1 MAAKKCNIMKTQST
15 ALIPKLYIGIDVHKK
30 SWTFHYQTDLFDG
43 KTITQPANPN
53 TLVEWVQKHYPT
65 HEVTCAYEAGFTGY
79 SAARLFQKHNWNV
92 LVVNAADIPR
102 SQKQT
107 IVKTDK
113 IDCRNICKQLVNNS
127 LAGIT
132 IPDEQR
138 ESFRS
143 LFRERNDYVEGL
155 RKVKAQIKSHL
166 MYYGIQIPEEFDN
179 ASWSKNFIEW
189 IKSQSM
195 QFETGASKTAL
206 LLKRLEFMHTGSLEV
221 SNQLRAYARKHYKKD
236 YNLLRSVPGIG
247 PIVSVSIL
255 AELGDLRKF
264 NRFDDLA
271 SCVGLVPGIYSSG
284 DTSIVTG
291 ITPRAK
297 GLLRSYII
305 EASWQAVRF
314 DPVLQEYYRSH
325 YGKKPNKIIVKVA
338 RKLLS
343 RIHAVIKTET
353 PYQIGVVK

>member
-1 MAAKKCNIMKTQST
+1 MLRDNTT

-43 KTITQPANPN
+43 KTITQPSDPHK
-53 TLVEWVQKHYPT
+53 LVEWVQKHYPN
-65 HEVTCAYEAGFTGY
+65 HEVTCAYEAGFSGY
-79 SAARLFQKHNWNV
+79 AAARLFQKQNWNV

-102 SQKQT
+102 SQKQN

-127 LAGIT
+127 LTGIT
-132 IPDEQR
+132 IPEEQR

-143 LFRERNDYVEGL
+143 LFRERNNFVEGL
-155 RKVKAQIKSHL
+155 RHVKLQIKSHL
-166 MYYGIQIPEEFDN
+166 MYYGITIPEEFDN
-179 ASWSKNFIEW
+179 PNWSKNFIIW
-189 IKSQSM
+189 IKSQKM
-195 QFETGASKTAL
+195 PYETGIEKINFL
-206 LLKRLEFMHTGSLEV
+206 MKRFDFMHQELLTI

-236 YNLLRSVPGIG
+236 YYLLMSVPGIG
-247 PIVSVSIL
+247 GIVAVSIL

-264 NRFDDLA
+264 NRIDDLA
-271 SCVGLVPGIYSSG
+271 SIVGLVPGIYSSG
-284 DTSIVTG
+284 DSTIVKG

-297 GLLRSYII
+297 KLLRSYLI

-314 DPVLQEYYRSH
+314 DPVMQEYYRSH
-325 YGKKPNKIIVKVA
+325 YGKESNKIIVKVA